1 MASQVDAAR
10 NLLPYAVDV
19 ALKDV
24 RLYPNRSNS
33 VTIWGKPI
41 GDGSVDYDTILPLL
55 HQLLPDP
62 DNTSCHIKLRLSP
75 DTTLD
80 DTHAWMS
87 RSAPAGP
94 HPPPPLAGRTAPCAR
109 SRRRGLGAGRSA
121 SCRASAFS
129 RASATS
135 PSTSWSA
142 AAWGATANL

>member
-62 DNTSCHIKLRLSP
+62 DKTSCHIKLRLSP

-87 RSAPAGP
+87 RSAPAD
-94 HPPPPLAGRTAPCAR
+94 PPPTAAPGRAHGPVYALMPVRAQVARLFAGLRHFPR
-109 SRRRGLGAGRSA
+109 HRRQVLRRAGV
-121 SCRASAFS
+121 
-129 RASATS
+129 
-135 PSTSWSA
+135 P
-142 AAWGATANL
+142 

>member
-1 MASQVDAAR
+1 MDAAR

-75 DTTLD
+75 DTMLD

-87 RSAPAGP
+87 RSAPAD
-94 HPPPPLAGRTAPCAR
+94 PPPTAAPGRAHGPVRAHAR
-109 SRRRGLGAGRSA
+109 GPGAGRSA